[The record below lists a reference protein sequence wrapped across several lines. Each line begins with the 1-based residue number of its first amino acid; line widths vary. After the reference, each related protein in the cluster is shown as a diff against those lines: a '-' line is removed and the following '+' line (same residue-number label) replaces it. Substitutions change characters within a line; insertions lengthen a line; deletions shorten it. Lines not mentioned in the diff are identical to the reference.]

1 MGFQVGAGSSSRG
14 CCWVKEISGLDPT
27 GLAPRLFLPSFLPK
41 FLPVHVF
48 SVKLVVLNWG
58 NSAPAEDIVWLSPLW
73 WGCYWHPVGE
83 TSDAGRSPQHRNAS
97 SKQVPQLRNLLL
109 AALHVLCPQPG
120 PCGDKGMAFLSTGL
134 PGRVPGALF
143 CSCEMCSL
151 LFCPCPRGCCELA
164 MSSKAGAVGWLD
176 EFQHHPQMFSRA
188 MCSGLD
194 CPVFCH

>member
-1 MGFQVGAGSSSRG
+1 MVCWGREGTRAGEGKPGSWCLCGFQAGAGSSSRG

-27 GLAPRLFLPSFLPK
+27 GLALCLRRASLPSFLPK

-58 NSAPAEDIVWLSPLW
+58 NSAPAEDIFWLSPLW
-73 WGCYWHPVGE
+73 WGCYWHLVGE
-83 TSDAGRSPQHRNAS
+83 TSDAGRSPQHRNAGP
-97 SKQVPQLRNLLL
+97 KRVPQLRNLLL

-120 PCGDKGMAFLSTGL
+120 PCGGKGMAFPSTAL

-151 LFCPCPRGCCELA
+151 CFAPALEVA
-164 MSSKAGAVGWLD
+164 VSSL
-176 EFQHHPQMFSRA
+176 
-188 MCSGLD
+188 
-194 CPVFCH
+194 